1 VGVTGEEAVVPTG
14 DAVSEGDAVQQEEEV
29 APPPPNGPVGDAQVT
44 LVSRGKGRKRHLQ
57 LEFSP
62 DVDWD
67 GRLEVGT
74 TSTITTDED
83 APEASNALEV
93 VGEYALRTTDA
104 SHVQMVTEHVVILD
118 DDPMALGQ
126 MMPLL
131 EPLQELT
138 LDVEVSPRH
147 VVHVGVPPLPEDMP
161 ETSQVVLG
169 HLVAAVQG
177 MAVPFPEEAVG
188 RGATWDVVQTVRQDG
203 LLLTH
208 TLHCTLRG
216 WRGDVVQVLVDGT
229 LTRQDDGALEDVS
242 LDAFD
247 GTTSGKLWFRVDRAL
262 PIAATWSTTTEA
274 VVRWRDMEG
283 ADHQGSVSATQEV
296 AWVTRDA
303 PQVDAH
309 AEE

>member
-1 VGVTGEEAVVPTG
+1 M
-14 DAVSEGDAVQQEEEV
+14 
-29 APPPPNGPVGDAQVT
+29 
-44 LVSRGKGRKRHLQ
+44 
-57 LEFSP
+57 
-62 DVDWD
+62 
-67 GRLEVGT
+67 GT

-138 LDVEVSPRH
+138 LDVEVSPSH
-147 VVHVGVPPLPEDMP
+147 VVHVGVLRSPRTCPRPAKWCLD
-161 ETSQVVLG
+161 TWLRRSG
-169 HLVAAVQG
+169 HGRAL
-177 MAVPFPEEAVG
+177 PEEAVG

-303 PQVDAH
+303 PPTDAH